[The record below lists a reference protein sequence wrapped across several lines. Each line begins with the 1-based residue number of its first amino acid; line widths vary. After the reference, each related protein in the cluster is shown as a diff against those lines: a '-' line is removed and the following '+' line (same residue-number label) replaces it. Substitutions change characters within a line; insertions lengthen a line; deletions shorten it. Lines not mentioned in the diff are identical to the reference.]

1 MKVIVLE
8 SGGTERSLILSTL
21 DKARHQGIVAE
32 KTQDVI
38 RLIKSGQG
46 RVVIADQASL
56 DLPIPD
62 FIKLVRAPDLPAAY
76 ILMLISGEGDLVD
89 SDDVLK
95 KPFSAADLGARVAVA
110 ERFLSLGD
118 RISKLNQQLQ
128 TMALYDE
135 MTGMM
140 NQAAFLRTAHGE
152 LERARRASAPLS
164 VIALDLDDYGSP
176 SLGEAVLEPASRLIR
191 EKSRPYD
198 CIGRWEGGQFV
209 IALPNV
215 IGEDARK
222 IAVRILK
229 GIRAEP
235 LMVDDRE
242 RTVTAHAA
250 VAAVLRIT
258 AATEVEPLIE
268 QAQHA
273 IQRET
278 APTEDD
284 VPLTHA

>member
-8 SGGTERSLILSTL
+8 SGGIERSLIQSAL
-21 DKARHQGIVAE
+21 DKARHQMIVAE
-32 KTQDVI
+32 KPADVA
-38 RLIKSGQG
+38 RLINSGQG
-46 RVVIADQASL
+46 RVVIADEASL
-56 DLPIPD
+56 DSPIPD
-62 FIKLVRAPDLPAAY
+62 FIKTLRAPTLPAAY
-76 ILMLISGEGDLVD
+76 ILMLISGERDLVD

-95 KPFSAADLGARVAVA
+95 KPFSIADLSARMTVA

-118 RISKLNQQLQ
+118 RISKLNQQLK
-128 TMALYDE
+128 TAAMYDDR
-135 MTGMM
+135 TGMM
-140 NQAAFLRTAHGE
+140 NQAAFMRMAHGE

-164 VIALDLDDYGSP
+164 VIAVELDDYGSP
-176 SLGEAVLEPASRLIR
+176 TVGEAALEPVSRVIR

-198 CIGRWEGGQFV
+198 CIGRGEGGQFV

-222 IAVRILK
+222 IAVRIIK

-235 LMVDDRE
+235 LMVGDSE

-268 QAQHA
+268 QAQHS

-278 APTEDD
+278 PPTDDD
-284 VPLTHA
+284 VVLTHA